1 MGLKVSIKG
10 AAGAGGGCS
19 CHRQQQG
26 KAGTGRVL
34 RPRDR
39 HRPLASQRS
48 LFPFVH
54 LLRPCRHDHHDHLFG
69 HGPQWQEQLQVRR
82 RGGGTDSGAV
92 GTVTAVGAEGV
103 RGGAVTPPRLRA
115 WGPGRPRRGL
125 PGAAL
130 KGGGETRGSVLGQ
143 VGGRGGRRRGPGS
156 TCAVPLRRLPGGSA
170 GGGGRTHPVATGLPV
185 VSASQLRC
193 PGGGGGGWVGGDGD
207 RQAGR
212 PWPFPAAAARRRG
225 VWELQGWE
233 LARPTPGCW
242 GVRVRPCLF
251 LTKKGGDSL
260 PRCAATQPHCGAEG
274 RVGGEGGTA
283 PPAPSLLPAALP
295 TPRLLRPSLAPRPG
309 RAAPEAAAVLGGAER
324 APLSALPGLPTCP
337 LRPGARR
344 SAAVPLRSQLGSPHA
359 AAFDG
364 RTAGTSPW
372 PGWPFC

>member
-1 MGLKVSIKG
+1 MR
-10 AAGAGGGCS
+10 AAAAVVTGSSRARQGRGGCS
-19 CHRQQQG
+19 VP
-26 KAGTGRVL
+26 GTVTARWPLNGALSPSSIFSVPAAMTTTTTFSGMDPSGRN
-34 RPRDR
+34 
-39 HRPLASQRS
+39 SSRS
-48 LFPFVH
+48 
-54 LLRPCRHDHHDHLFG
+54 
-69 HGPQWQEQLQVRR
+69 
-82 RGGGTDSGAV
+82 GGGGRGTDSGAV

-274 RVGGEGGTA
+274 RAGGWVGRG
-283 PPAPSLLPAALP
+283 ALH
-295 TPRLLRPSLAPRPG
+295 PRLPLFSLPPFLPRG
-309 RAAPEAAAVLGGAER
+309 
-324 APLSALPGLPTCP
+324 C
-337 LRPGARR
+337 
-344 SAAVPLRSQLGSPHA
+344 
-359 AAFDG
+359 
-364 RTAGTSPW
+364 
-372 PGWPFC
+372 